1 MAEINLEFYSESS
14 KKAQLWRDYKTLKE
28 KARNLRR
35 NLILEMIM
43 ENPNRNWSYRQIAEE
58 ARKLPWFQQNMPNY
72 THETARK
79 DYAIIK
85 QETRAR
91 REELAEDAL
100 VKQLDEVDDQIAS
113 VISDLE
119 NLGDLIDYG
128 SSIEEINQYVN
139 AKNKLLTSLDRLWA
153 KQSKLLPI
161 DIPKRVEVDSRHI
174 TLDAYLQIQKEYK
187 HELAA
192 PRTALG
198 DGVIEGE
205 YDETD

>member
-58 ARKLPWFQQNMPNY
+58 ARKLPWFQKNMPNY

-113 VISDLE
+113 VLTDLE

-128 SSIEEINQYVN
+128 ASIEEINQYVN
-139 AKNKLLTSLDRLWA
+139 AKNKLLISLDRLWA

-161 DIPKRVEVDSRHI
+161 DIPKKVEIDSRHI

-187 HELAA
+187 QELGQ
-192 PRTALG
+192 PKSMLH
-198 DGVIEGE
+198 DGIIEGE
-205 YDETD
+205 YETD